1 MKNNNKKVIAHLA
14 KKQYDADKK
23 RHMILIGAV
32 AFAVM
37 TLFCVFSFAAGK
49 LETDMLREA
58 RERGVVSNTSL
69 ERATE
74 EQYEQIK
81 KLPYIKD
88 VGRCVRFGSTL
99 GTRCT
104 VIDGT
109 AWEKIKKPAFT
120 DIHGKYPQEKT
131 EVMLPMRALEAVG
144 ITDPQVGMELSL
156 PIGFHDETMGEEEY
170 DFVLSGYYTE
180 YIATVQYGPP
190 DAYFSQAFLDS
201 FGDVQMDL
209 TLYMRQK
216 DQIDGR
222 TVENNLYQDIEMRD
236 VSQQF
241 LGFDT
246 AGNKA
251 VYALAGGFDTVL
263 ILALVILVC
272 VGLLI
277 YNVLHISFDRNIREY
292 GLLKTIG
299 TTGKQLWGIVFC
311 QMRTTVFWGSLV
323 GALAGVLIAVMV
335 MPLLLSKMYLY
346 RFGSAAGMITFRP
359 FLLAA
364 SILFCA
370 IVTWISYA
378 LAIRRTVK
386 LTPIEAV
393 TYMEKADGSTHRKRM
408 TGKNR
413 TRNVSLPQ
421 MAWRNIMR
429 FKKRFFISAACLSL
443 GLIVS
448 LGVVMISRG
457 SDTRNEIEYNR
468 PDICVSTKID
478 TDIYDDYAP
487 HILFPDTLCDQIR
500 ALSGIENSFVAR
512 GGFAEVLVEEN
523 ALDLIRE
530 DMETDTHFY
539 RMPCTI
545 QIMSDPYLEELKT
558 FAEEQ
563 GLYLDVDAVIRGEG
577 VILLHDHLLSH
588 AQIEMSKDTVGMALG
603 IYGAGNEKRN
613 MCFSGYLDLQQE
625 KLPEIRHTWIWD
637 GSVYFLISEKGFQN
651 IKVMEQNFFMELQA
665 KSGSRVSLGREV
677 EKIVEEYNRQYG
689 PDEFGNEDY
698 RTLELILKI
707 DTLQEMSDYIV
718 SNQLVLGVLCAI
730 LLLMGLV
737 NYMDVTITGLAVRK
751 KEFAVMESI
760 GLTRRQLKKML
771 ILEGVF
777 FSMIITVLT
786 GTAGGGIFYLI
797 GKVMKEKMP
806 YFVIQYPV
814 VEFAA
819 CAAALFLSCIAIV
832 LVLYRKYGEES
843 ISLRLRIYA
852 D

>member
-14 KKQYDADKK
+14 KKQYDADRK

-49 LETDMLREA
+49 IDTDMLREA
-58 RERGVVSNTSL
+58 RKRGVVSNTSL

-99 GTRCT
+99 GTRCS
-104 VIDGT
+104 VIDST

-120 DIHGKYPQEKT
+120 DIHGNYPQEKT
-131 EVMLPMRALEAVG
+131 EVMLPMSALEMIG

-156 PIGFHDETMGEEEY
+156 SIGFFDESKGEEEY

-190 DAYFSQAFLDS
+190 DTYFSQAFLDS
-201 FGDVQMDL
+201 FDGGQLDL
-209 TLYMRQK
+209 TLYLRQN
-216 DQIDGR
+216 DRIDGR

-246 AGNKA
+246 AEGEA
-251 VYALAGGFDTVL
+251 FFTLAGGFDTVL
-263 ILALVILVC
+263 ILAVVILVS

-277 YNVLHISFDRNIREY
+277 YNVLHISYDRNIREY

-323 GALAGVLIAVMV
+323 GSVAGVLIALMV
-335 MPLLLSKMYLY
+335 MPLILSKMYLY

-359 FLLAA
+359 LLLAA
-364 SILFCA
+364 SVLFAA
-370 IVTWISYA
+370 IVTWISSA

-393 TYMEKADGSTHRKRM
+393 AYMEKADCGRHKM
-408 TGKNR
+408 AGKNR
-413 TRNVSLPQ
+413 KREVSLSQ

-429 FKKRFFISAACLSL
+429 FKKRFFISAVCLSM

-457 SDTRNEIEYNR
+457 SDTRNEIEYDH
-468 PDICVSTKID
+468 PDIHVTTALSAD
-478 TDIYDDYAP
+478 LYQEYAP
-487 HILFPDTLCDQIR
+487 HILFPDTLMDQIQ
-500 ALSGIENSFVAR
+500 ALAGIENSFVGR
-512 GGFAEVLVEEN
+512 GGFGEVLVEEKV
-523 ALDLIRE
+523 LDLIRE
-530 DMETDTHFY
+530 DLYTDTYFY

-545 QIMSDPYLEELKT
+545 QIMSDEYLKELKA
-558 FAEEQ
+558 FANEQ
-563 GLYLDVDAVIRGEG
+563 GLYLDVDAVINGEG
-577 VILLHDHLLSH
+577 VILLHDHALSH
-588 AQIEMSKDTVGMALG
+588 AQIELSKDTVGMPLE
-603 IYGAGNEKRN
+603 IYGAENEKSN
-613 MCFSGYLDLQQE
+613 MRFGGYLDLQQE
-625 KLPEIRHTWIWD
+625 KLPEIRYTWM
-637 GSVYFLISEKGFQN
+637 GGSSVYFLIGEKGFQN
-651 IKVMEQNFFMELQA
+651 INVNQQNFFIDLQA
-665 KSGSRVSLGREV
+665 KSGSRVTLGRNV
-677 EKIVEEYNRQYG
+677 EKLVEEYNSQYG
-689 PDEFGNEDY
+689 PDEYGNEDY
-698 RTLELILKI
+698 RALELILKI
-707 DTLQEMSDYIV
+707 DILQEMSDYIV
-718 SNQLVLGVLCAI
+718 SNQLVLGALCAI
-730 LLLMGLV
+730 LLLMGIV

-760 GLTRRQLKKML
+760 GLTRKQLKKML

-777 FSMIITVLT
+777 YSIIITVLT
-786 GTAGGGIFYLI
+786 GGLGGGIFFLI
-797 GKVMKEKMP
+797 GKVMQEKMA
-806 YFVIQYPV
+806 YFVVQYPV
-814 VEFAA
+814 LEFAA

>member
-1 MKNNNKKVIAHLA
+1 MKNNNKKVIVHLA
-14 KKQYDADKK
+14 KKQYDAEKK
-23 RHMILIGAV
+23 RCLILTGAV

-37 TLFCVFSFAAGK
+37 TLFCVFSFASGK
-49 LETDMLREA
+49 IETDMLREA

-74 EQYEQIK
+74 GQYEQIK

-88 VGRCVRFGSTL
+88 VGRCVRFGDTL

-109 AWEKIKKPAFT
+109 AWEQIKKPAFT
-120 DIHGKYPQEKT
+120 DIHGNYPQEKT
-131 EVMLPMRALEAVG
+131 EVMLPMRALKAVG

-156 PIGFHDETMGEEEY
+156 PISFFNEKNGEGDY

-180 YIATVQYGPP
+180 YIATAFYGLP
-190 DAYFSQAFLDS
+190 DTYFSQAFLDS
-201 FGDVQMDL
+201 LDDGQLDL
-209 TLYMRQK
+209 TLYMRQN
-216 DQIDGR
+216 DRIDGR
-222 TVENNLYQDIEMRD
+222 TVENDLYQDIEMRD

-246 AGNKA
+246 AENVA
-251 VYALAGGFDTVL
+251 FFTLAGGFDTVL
-263 ILALVILVC
+263 ILAFVILASA
-272 VGLLI
+272 GLLI

-311 QMRTTVFWGSLV
+311 QLRTIVFWGSLV

-359 FLLAA
+359 LLLAV
-364 SILFCA
+364 SVLFSA
-370 IVTWISYA
+370 IVTWVSSA

-393 TYMEKADGSTHRKRM
+393 TYREKAAGSTHRKSM
-408 TGKNR
+408 AGK
-413 TRNVSLPQ
+413 VSLPQ
-421 MAWRNIMR
+421 MAWLNIMR
-429 FKKRFFISAACLSL
+429 FKKRFFISAACLSM

-457 SDTRNEIEYNR
+457 SDTRNEIEYDH
-468 PDICVSTKID
+468 PDVRVTTKISAD
-478 TDIYDDYAP
+478 MYEEFNP
-487 HILFPDTLCDQIR
+487 HLLFPDTLRDHIQ
-500 ALSGIENSFVAR
+500 ALFGIENSFVAR
-512 GGFAEVLVEEN
+512 GGFAEVLVEEK

-530 DMETDTHFY
+530 DLETEIHFY
-539 RMPCTI
+539 RTPCTI
-545 QIMSDPYLEELKT
+545 QIMSDQYLDQLKA
-558 FAEEQ
+558 FADEQ

-588 AQIEMSKDTVGMALG
+588 AQIEMSKDTVGMTLG
-603 IYGAGNEKRN
+603 IYGAGNEKRDVRF
-613 MCFSGYLDLQQE
+613 CGYLDLQQE
-625 KLPEIRHTWIWD
+625 NLPEIYYTWMGND
-637 GSVYFLISEKGFQN
+637 SAYFLISEKGFQN
-651 IKVMEQNFFMELQA
+651 IKIMEQNFFIELQA
-665 KSGSRVSLGREV
+665 ESGSRVSLGREV

-689 PDEFGNEDY
+689 PDEYGNEDY
-698 RTLELILKI
+698 RSLELMLKI
-707 DTLQEMSDYIV
+707 DILQEMSDYIV

-730 LLLMGLV
+730 LLFMGIV
-737 NYMDVTITGLAVRK
+737 NYMDFTISVMAVRK

-760 GLTRRQLKKML
+760 GLTRIQLRNML
-771 ILEGVF
+771 ILEGIF
-777 FSMIITVLT
+777 FSLIITVLT
-786 GTAGGGIFYLI
+786 GIAGGGIFFLI
-797 GKVMKEKMP
+797 GKVMREKMA
-806 YFVIQYPV
+806 YFVVQYPV
-814 VEFAA
+814 VEFAV

-832 LVLYRKYGEES
+832 LILYRRYGEES